1 MIEPRRAND
10 CAVSAVVLTLDEE
23 RRIERAVMSVAWC
36 DEIVVV
42 DGGSRDGTLA
52 ILGRLRGRG
61 VPLRVVQRA
70 WPDSFGAQ
78 KRFAVEQARG
88 PWILSIDADEVV
100 DSQLRDSIRAV
111 VTDPPPSVDV
121 FSVVRRN
128 RFMGV
133 VLTTSGQR
141 EDRPL
146 RLFRKGAANFTDDR
160 VHEHIEHAGI
170 VGRLD
175 GVLEH
180 HSDQSVVARIDRV
193 NRYSSLVARQLHERG
208 EELPAVRIVLG
219 PLRTFLRNYV
229 VLRGV
234 RQGVPGFLWCAA
246 MSAEDFLGRAK
257 LWRLQRAG
265 RPRAHG

>member
-1 MIEPRRAND
+1 VIDPRTADD

-23 RRIERAVMSVAWC
+23 RRIERAVMSLAWC
-36 DEIVVV
+36 DEIVIV
-42 DGGSRDGTLA
+42 DGGSSDGTLA
-52 ILGRLRGRG
+52 ILERLRAQGL
-61 VPLRVVQRA
+61 PLRVVERA

-100 DSQLRDSIRAV
+100 DSQLRDAIRAV
-111 VTDPPPSVDV
+111 VTEPPPGVDG
-121 FSVVRRN
+121 FSVLRRN

-160 VHEHIEHAGI
+160 VHEHVECAGT

-180 HSDQSVVARIDRV
+180 HSDQSVVARVDRV
-193 NRYSSLVARQLHERG
+193 KRYSSLIARQLHERG
-208 EELPAVRIVLG
+208 EALPTVRIVLG
-219 PLRTFLRNYV
+219 PLRTFLRTYV
-229 VLRGV
+229 VLRGY
-234 RQGVPGFLWCAA
+234 RQGVPGLVWCSA

-257 LWRLQRAG
+257 LWQLQRAG
-265 RPRAHG
+265 RRGAHG